1 MTSSETPDILPI
13 AEALA
18 RLRTIII
25 DREGEEIADQFILAP
40 YIITLNIEGSGYEE
54 GDVFTLVQLE
64 KGVLGMED
72 LVACVIGNEEGD
84 SYVLCGDHE
93 NTLEIIQDAC
103 DKAYRHWH
111 WLDLPNTLDG
121 MPTDDPEDDIS

>member
-1 MTSSETPDILPI
+1 MTSSETADILPV

-18 RLRTIII
+18 RLRAIII

-54 GDVFTLVQLE
+54 GDVFTLIQLE
-64 KGVLGMED
+64 KGALGMED
-72 LVACVIGNEEGD
+72 LVACAIENEEGD

-121 MPTDDPEDDIS
+121 MPTDDPEDDSY